1 MKPGSS
7 NLKTLYEYEQCKD
20 SDIVYELNEL
30 ASSNEELYKFMEI
43 TSTYVKF
50 RHYTGFI
57 PTKNYRI
64 QVLPKISKLDMDE
77 KNSRGNLIGI
87 LVYIFSPPE
96 ISIPK
101 VEINDDAELDML
113 DLIIRMYA
121 ITLEKQILQ
130 GAYRK
135 YIRFSE
141 ESKFL
146 RGNILYLNI

>member
-1 MKPGSS
+1 MKPVSS
-7 NLKTLYEYEQCKD
+7 NLKTLYEYEECKD

-77 KNSRGNLIGI
+77 KNSRDNLIRI
-87 LVYIFSPPE
+87 L
-96 ISIPK
+96 
-101 VEINDDAELDML
+101 L
-113 DLIIRMYA
+113 
-121 ITLEKQILQ
+121 
-130 GAYRK
+130 
-135 YIRFSE
+135 
-141 ESKFL
+141 
-146 RGNILYLNI
+146 